1 MRSVNGATICSGAE
15 ATDEI
20 SGNEQA
26 LKKRSSRKP
35 NPCPFLKSLS
45 LLTNARELGQTAQ
58 RIELFRVLG

>member
-1 MRSVNGATICSGAE
+1 VSVNGATICSGAE

-26 LKKRSSRKP
+26 LKKRLHEKAQSLP
-35 NPCPFLKSLS
+35 ILKNLS
-45 LLTNARELGQTAQ
+45 LLTNARDWGETAQ